1 MKKDIAILSAIA
13 LVGLTA
19 VMGIVTHSMF
29 AVIPESIG
37 YLS

>member
-1 MKKDIAILSAIA
+1 MKDIAILSGIA

-19 VMGIVTHSMF
+19 IVAIVTHSMF

-37 YLS
+37 LLS

>member
-1 MKKDIAILSAIA
+1 MKKDIAILSGIA

-19 VMGIVTHSMF
+19 IVTIVTHSMF

-37 YLS
+37 LLS

>member
-13 LVGLTA
+13 LVGVTA
-19 VMGIVTHSMF
+19 IMGIVTHSMF
-29 AVIPESIG
+29 AVIPENIG